1 MIDERTFE
9 RMERETRQYCVL
21 VTNETTG
28 AQGSGLLYYPGWGDK
43 LYVFT
48 CAHVVDEAKAVQ
60 ARFFLPKGPEQNEYG
75 ICRLT
80 APADQIFCSPL
91 DKRTGGIGGQFQHTH
106 DAAVIVFYKA
116 PNIQLGHTVYCLSQ
130 AEEYMSVYAQGFP
143 GGCGEED
150 IRFAVDSTQ
159 GKIKTVVPRH
169 PIFELR
175 VQDNFLD
182 TGDRELELKGFSGS
196 PLWDLSGNE
205 QCVVGLIAAGKRSNA
220 FRSLVQAVKIGYIQS
235 IMKNRLG
242 VLVESKLPW
251 IPEEDVA
258 DRGELC
264 CNGTLPLPEEPKT
277 SQDAWLVEEQQKVH
291 ALIDELKLGSAI
303 NLCRELKEDPRF
315 SSCSKGAKR
324 LFLQHLMYCYDTCL
338 LEQEAKELEQLMRQE
353 GLIEEHDTGRWL
365 TKLFMLQ
372 KYEELL
378 PFAQSVPIGDKD
390 YDYAQ
395 FFGAMARAFV
405 LKIRPEETVGLYVD
419 NQERLCVSVK
429 DAATES
435 FYLHIIGY
443 VYDMCYHMPEKAI
456 RCLNRSYRINHQPII
471 CETLAGAYYHLA
483 IRDSLN
489 DQGQIILDR
498 IDQEDLY
505 KARQCF
511 LIIIDQE
518 DELCFKGAVQRMGWE
533 MFHTF
538 VFLHDFYRILTLYP
552 WMKEHFPFKNDE
564 DRRAVERLCAEVTI
578 QSGSIDWSQFPTL
591 TNEDH
596 LLLSFGAEANRL
608 LQAFDA
614 GRLPPIPE
622 VAQHLSA
629 LIQTAEQNIGT
640 MSEDGALTLRRTLM
654 LLYRIAKYLFEWPVL
669 EEIKRHNREIQKT
682 RNQLL
687 KEDMEQIVFECG
699 HSYKENVSYFQEIFE
714 KKPSIRSWS
723 ALLGIHI
730 RAGNLDKAD
739 EMYRDLLSNH
749 KELYEDA
756 PEYAYRAYLDFVRDH
771 QRNLKYALQYFL
783 EGKELFHD
791 KDIAQFWELELKGF
805 TCNFNEPERFETERW
820 PFVEK
825 GLLLPE
831 VYYRGALTAYLEN
844 LNAPKADEMFE
855 KLPNPPI
862 RELTWDEMKYLVWR
876 KKVEPMNDPNWQGM
890 TPEKS
895 RSALE
900 QYRQETWGNDAV
912 KTKLVKRFQIHR
924 ECVLDAWTLYLLAVQ
939 GKLHLLERVD
949 VIYVP
954 HTSVDH
960 LLDEISRRM
969 NVQARE
975 ALDFISVCNHVEM
988 VSPDFPHQLKVREKI
1003 FYDEPASVVALA
1015 LEKECV
1021 SVIGDPYTKG
1031 ELFDTFFPH
1040 ILRPSDIFI

>member
-1 MIDERTFE
+1 MMDERMFE

-48 CAHVVDEAKAVQ
+48 CAHVVDEAKTVQ

-80 APADQIFCSPL
+80 APAEQIFCSPL

-116 PNIQLGHTVYCLSQ
+116 PNLQLGHTVYCLSQ

-150 IRFAVDSTQ
+150 IRFALDITRGQV
-159 GKIKTVVPRH
+159 KTVVPKR
-169 PIFELR
+169 PVFELR
-175 VQDNFLD
+175 VQDHFLD

-196 PLWDLSGNE
+196 PLWDLSGHE
-205 QCVVGLIAAGKRSNA
+205 QCVVGLMTAGKRNNV
-220 FRSLVQAVKIGYIQS
+220 FRNLVQAVKMSCIQS
-235 IMKNRLG
+235 IMKNRFG

-251 IPEEDVA
+251 IPEEEVA

-264 CNGTLPLPEEPKT
+264 YDGTLPLMEEPKT
-277 SQDAWLVEEQQKVH
+277 PQDTWLAEEQQKVH

-303 NLCRELKEDPRF
+303 HLCQELKEDPRF
-315 SSCSKGAKR
+315 SSCSNGAKR
-324 LFLQHLMYCYDTCL
+324 LFLKHLMYCYDTCL
-338 LEQEAKELEQLMRQE
+338 LEQESKELEQWMRQE
-353 GLIEEHDTGRWL
+353 GLIDEHDTGRWL

-378 PFAQSVPIGDKD
+378 SFAQSVPKEDKD

-395 FFGAMARAFV
+395 FFEAMAQAFV
-405 LKIRPEETVGLYVD
+405 RKSGPEETVGLYVD
-419 NQERLCVSVK
+419 ERERLRVPVK
-429 DAATES
+429 DPAKES
-435 FYLHIIGY
+435 FFLQVIGY

-483 IRDSLN
+483 IRGALN
-489 DQGQIILDR
+489 EQGRIVLDR
-498 IDQEDLY
+498 IDQENLY

-538 VFLHDFYRILTLYP
+538 AFLHDSYRILTLYP
-552 WMKEHFPFKNDE
+552 AMKEQFPFKNDE
-564 DRRAVERLCAEVTI
+564 DRRTVERLCAEVTI
-578 QSGSIDWSQFPTL
+578 QSGRIDWSQFPTL
-591 TNEDH
+591 TSEDR
-596 LLLSFGAEANRL
+596 LLLPFGAEVNLL
-608 LQAFDA
+608 LQAFDT
-614 GRLPPIPE
+614 RHLPPTPE

-669 EEIKRHNREIQKT
+669 EEIKGHNREIQKT

-699 HSYKENVSYFQEIFE
+699 HSYKENVSYFREIFE
-714 KKPSIRSWS
+714 KTPSIRSWS

-756 PEYAYRAYLDFVRDH
+756 PEYAYRAYFDFIRDH
-771 QRNLKYALQYFL
+771 QRDLKYALQYFL

-791 KDIAQFWELELKGF
+791 RDIAQFWELELKGF
-805 TCNFNEPERFETERW
+805 TFNFNEPERFETERW

-825 GLLLPE
+825 GLLPPE
-831 VYYRGALTAYLEN
+831 IYYRGALTAYLEN

-890 TPEKS
+890 TPE
-895 RSALE
+895 RVHSAME

-949 VIYVP
+949 MIYVP
-954 HTSVDH
+954 HISVDH
-960 LLDEISRRM
+960 LLNEISRRR

-975 ALDFISVCNHVEM
+975 ALDFIRACNQVEL

-1040 ILRPSDIFI
+1040 ILRPSDIFF